1 MSKRD
6 HLGAAAPARN
16 RRPAATTLS
25 FVKIAFIP
33 SVSGGLGHVTRV
45 AKLLRGLHVTDP
57 SLEFVFVLSELGL
70 RDSAREAVERLGYPV
85 RILPNPVRHERNDR
99 VRDVLGDVDVV
110 IEDTERR
117 LIAYRRV
124 LSRVRTWISIPM
136 LPIWD
141 ELFMDWPL
149 LEHAD
154 HVLYSYPPVM
164 PVPDEL
170 AALGARL
177 TVTGPI
183 LDPDEMPS
191 RDDARRTL
199 GWAETDRVITYA
211 PRDFPFG
218 RWFGLRVL
226 NGVVGGF
233 IRARKRYP
241 ALRLVLT
248 AVPNAAAIQP
258 PTLPRLEKIPG
269 VTVKAVLTTAEARDH
284 IAAADLV
291 VVEGT
296 STLFDAAVARTP
308 VFMVPGLIY
317 ETSLEGTWVD
327 EHHAGIVMRPD
338 DVNRRSVQRV
348 IEKVFDEPEATSAR
362 ADKLRELVGDSGR
375 DVAVAAI
382 LRTIAATQA

>member
-1 MSKRD
+1 MRV
-6 HLGAAAPARN
+6 A
-16 RRPAATTLS
+16 
-25 FVKIAFIP
+25 VIP
-33 SVSGGLGHVTRV
+33 SVSGGLGHLTRV
-45 AKLLRGLHVTDP
+45 TKLMRGLQRADR
-57 SLEFVFVLSELGL
+57 SLTFCIVLPELGL
-70 RDSAREAVERLGYPV
+70 RPTNVAAARRIGPPV
-85 RILPNPVRHERNDR
+85 RILPNPVRHERDAAIR
-99 VRDVLGDVDVV
+99 KVLGDVDIV

-117 LIAYRRV
+117 LIAYRRI
-124 LSRVRTWISIPM
+124 LPRIRAWISIPM

-154 HVLYSYPPVM
+154 RVLYTYPPVM

-170 AALGARL
+170 ARLGDRL

-191 RDDARRTL
+191 RKRARSRLGFRADDL
-199 GWAETDRVITYA
+199 VVWYA

-233 IRARKRYP
+233 LRARDDFP
-241 ALRLVLT
+241 NLRVVLT
-248 AVPNAAAIQP
+248 AVPDPSAIQP
-258 PTLPRLEKIPG
+258 RGLPRLDTIDG
-269 VTVKAVLTTAEARDH
+269 LTIQGIVSPAAARDH
-284 IAAADLV
+284 VAAADLA

-317 ETSLEGTWVD
+317 ETWLEGTWVD
-327 EHHAGIVMRPD
+327 ENDAGVVMRPEQ
-338 DVNRRSVQRV
+338 VTRRSVERV
-348 IEKVFDEPEATSAR
+348 YRSVFGERGETLAR
-362 ADKLRELVGDSGR
+362 ADRLRALVGEDGR
-375 DVAVAAI
+375 QKAVEAI
-382 LRTIAATQA
+382 LATIAAAAPR